1 MGDFF
6 VEIVRKNISMNHICG
21 KSQKQITLDDD
32 FIVPDSKPDILK
44 RITDCGEVVIEGL
57 KADEGKA
64 AVNGKVK
71 FSLLYQ
77 TDKAAIPFDSMD
89 GSMEFGETVPIEGL
103 TAGDTVKCSAVLEDL
118 SISLINGRK
127 ISVSA
132 IVSLELYGENT
143 YMSSAAADIENQN
156 VCCLKRNIGMLA
168 LTENKRDILRVRE
181 QCDLPANKPNVG
193 NIVWSVPELRNT
205 EVKTASD
212 ELIVRG
218 EIHLFAMYYP
228 EDDEDNVQYIEETL
242 PFTGKLPLPG
252 ADERMLADVLITP
265 SQRLVSVKPD
275 YDGEPRTVEAELVLD
290 LDIKLYEEQN
300 IDLITDVYS
309 VKSMLTPVVETA
321 QYDNLLIRNHVRCRA
336 GDKLR
341 LDGSKDKILQIISSS
356 ATVNVDNISIVED
369 GLMVEGAAKV
379 TILYISDSDTDRLG
393 SLVKEI
399 PFAQKIDALGMS
411 ADAFYTVRT
420 DVEQLITTML
430 GGGELEIKLNIGI
443 NALILTPGSTQVIT
457 GITQEELDYSML
469 KKLPGICGYIAK
481 PGDTLWD
488 IAKKYFTTVEK
499 IMETNKL
506 ASENI
511 KPGMKLLVT
520 R

>member
-1 MGDFF
+1 M
-6 VEIVRKNISMNHICG
+6 
-21 KSQKQITLDDD
+21 
-32 FIVPDSKPDILK
+32 
-44 RITDCGEVVIEGL
+44 
-57 KADEGKA
+57 
-64 AVNGKVK
+64 
-71 FSLLYQ
+71 
-77 TDKAAIPFDSMD
+77 
-89 GSMEFGETVPIEGL
+89 
-103 TAGDTVKCSAVLEDL
+103 
-118 SISLINGRK
+118 
-127 ISVSA
+127 
-132 IVSLELYGENT
+132 
-143 YMSSAAADIENQN
+143 
-156 VCCLKRNIGMLA
+156 
-168 LTENKRDILRVRE
+168 
-181 QCDLPANKPNVG
+181 
-193 NIVWSVPELRNT
+193 
-205 EVKTASD
+205 
-212 ELIVRG
+212 
-218 EIHLFAMYYP
+218 
-228 EDDEDNVQYIEETL
+228 
-242 PFTGKLPLPG
+242 
-252 ADERMLADVLITP
+252 
-265 SQRLVSVKPD
+265 
-275 YDGEPRTVEAELVLD
+275 
-290 LDIKLYEEQN
+290 
-300 IDLITDVYS
+300 
-309 VKSMLTPVVETA
+309 
-321 QYDNLLIRNHVRCRA
+321 
-336 GDKLR
+336 
-341 LDGSKDKILQIISSS
+341 QIISSS

-469 KKLPGICGYIAK
+469 KKLHGICGYIAK